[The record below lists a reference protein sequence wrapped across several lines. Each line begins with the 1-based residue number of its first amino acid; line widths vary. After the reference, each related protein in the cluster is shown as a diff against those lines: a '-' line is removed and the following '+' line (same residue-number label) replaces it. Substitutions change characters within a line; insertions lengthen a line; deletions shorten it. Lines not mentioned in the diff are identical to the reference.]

1 MGLVNAAGSSERS
14 IIDILSADR
23 GDKEK
28 ESLKDTFSQLLQ
40 DKKADYIQRIKNGDT
55 EKSYQIG
62 AGSYTETEWKK
73 LLKGYDDAEEQ
84 LRQAAEEAQE
94 EVQETSGVV
103 ISVEEDEARKHS
115 EAELS
120 AIWNKERTELLNGI
134 LCH

>member
-1 MGLVNAAGSSERS
+1 MKEVLW
-14 IIDILSADR
+14 IYCLADR
-23 GDKEK
+23 GDKGK

-73 LLKGYDDAEEQ
+73 LLKGYDDAAEQ
-84 LRQAAEEAQE
+84 LRQAAEEAKK

-103 ISVEEDEARKHS
+103 TFVEEDEARKHS

-120 AIWNKERTELLNGI
+120 AIWNKGRTELLNGI